1 MGNTSFF
8 PHVLESVVFH
18 SLISATSMLSPQVIH
33 GKNAVA
39 IQIIGTVL
47 SLIQLILAQNTG
59 LVMIIVFIIFFKR
72 KKQTNKQNK

>member
-1 MGNTSFF
+1 
-8 PHVLESVVFH
+8 
-18 SLISATSMLSPQVIH
+18 MLSPQVIH